1 METFMAGLQ
10 NVFTLSN
17 LVAMLIGMAIGIT
30 FGAVPG
36 LNANIGIVLCL
47 PFTYGMEPIPAMLLL
62 LSVFCG
68 ASFGGSISA
77 ILIGTPGTNNAAMTV
92 LDGYPM
98 SQRGRPFQAIITAL
112 VASTVGGVIS
122 ALVLLVAAPFVS
134 VVTIKFAPPELFAV
148 SVFGLSVI
156 AAISGKSFWKGLLS
170 GSVGILVSLIGLDTM
185 TGKSRFIFGNYNLMG
200 GLSLASVLM
209 GMFAVFVILE
219 KVEDILQN
227 KDAKN
232 AASLN
237 RTKEDR
243 FTRKDLTKCLPVML
257 QSSVIGVI
265 IGAIPGVGGGVASV
279 IAYDS
284 AKRISKEPEK
294 FGEGAIE
301 GVAAPEAA
309 NNAVTGAALIPTL
322 TLGVP
327 GAPAAATL
335 MAAFMIHGLT
345 PGPLLFKEDGP
356 TVYSILIGL
365 VIANILMLAVGRVL
379 CQGCV
384 HITKVPLSILVPA
397 LAMTCIAGSYSEANS
412 MTNVYILLVFG
423 FVAYVFSL
431 MKIPAIPLIL
441 GYILGPLAESNLRKS
456 LVMSGGSFQI
466 FLQRPICLFFIVLT
480 VIFVVCLKFDVKAFF
495 RKLTKKPTAGA

>member
-1 METFMAGLQ
+1 
-10 NVFTLSN
+10 
-17 LVAMLIGMAIGIT
+17 
-30 FGAVPG
+30 
-36 LNANIGIVLCL
+36 
-47 PFTYGMEPIPAMLLL
+47 
-62 LSVFCG
+62 
-68 ASFGGSISA
+68 
-77 ILIGTPGTNNAAMTV
+77 
-92 LDGYPM
+92 
-98 SQRGRPFQAIITAL
+98 
-112 VASTVGGVIS
+112 
-122 ALVLLVAAPFVS
+122 
-134 VVTIKFAPPELFAV
+134 
-148 SVFGLSVI
+148 
-156 AAISGKSFWKGLLS
+156 
-170 GSVGILVSLIGLDTM
+170 
-185 TGKSRFIFGNYNLMG
+185 
-200 GLSLASVLM
+200 M

-219 KVEDILQN
+219 KVEEILQN
-227 KDAKN
+227 NDAKN

-243 FTRKDLTKCLPVML
+243 FTGKDLIKCLPVML
-257 QSSVIGVI
+257 QSSAIGVV

-365 VIANILMLAVGRVL
+365 VIANILMFVVGRVL
-379 CQGCV
+379 CMGCV

-397 LAMTCIAGSYSEANS
+397 LAMTCIAGSYADANS
-412 MTNVYILLVFG
+412 MTNVYILLLFG
-423 FVAYVFSL
+423 LVAYVFSL

-456 LVMSGGSFQI
+456 LVMSSGSFQI

-480 VIFVVCLKFDVKAFF
+480 VIFVVCLKFDVKALF
-495 RKLTKKPTAGA
+495 RKLTKKPTTGA